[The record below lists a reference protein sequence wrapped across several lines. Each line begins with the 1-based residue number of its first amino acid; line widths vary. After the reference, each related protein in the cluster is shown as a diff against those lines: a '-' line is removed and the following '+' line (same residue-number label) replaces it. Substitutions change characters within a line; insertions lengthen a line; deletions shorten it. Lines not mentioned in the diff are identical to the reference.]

1 MRGSGMT
8 DLRRREALQGA
19 AVLGAA
25 GWLAAGSAFAAAP
38 PSPTAATRS
47 GKVRGFSD
55 GGVCVFKGVRYG
67 ADTRSRRFRRAM
79 APQPWTGVLETVAYG
94 AASPQ
99 TRAGEAISEDCLFLN
114 VWTPGLDSGRRPVMV
129 YIHGGEYSH
138 GSGSSPLY
146 DGTRLAR
153 RKDVVVV
160 TLNHRLSAFGHLY
173 LGRLF
178 GPEFAD
184 SGNVGIWDL
193 VLALEWVR
201 DNISAFG
208 GDPGRVMLFGQSGGG
223 AKIATLMGM
232 PAAKG
237 LFHRAATMSGQQ
249 VTASGPLGAT
259 GRAKAYLDALGVK
272 PGDAAAL
279 GALPLERLVSAI
291 ETADPTIAKSSI
303 YFGPVLDERGLPRHP
318 FYPDA
323 PPISAGVPM
332 IIGNTHDETR
342 YFFRSDPRLFA
353 LSWDELPGRL
363 GPEMRVDIDPDY
375 VVAAYRRLYPAY
387 SPTDVFFAATTA
399 ARSWRG
405 AVIEAELRALQ
416 GAPAHVYELDWR
428 SPLDGGRWGAHHTL
442 DIPLVFDNVAASGS
456 PSGAGPDAQGLAD
469 LMSSAFAA
477 FARTG
482 DPNGAG
488 LPAWLPYGL
497 ERRQTM
503 VLDVEPHMADD
514 PRGAERRLFAEVPF
528 VQRGTF

>member
-1 MRGSGMT
+1 LAGV
-8 DLRRREALQGA
+8 A
-19 AVLGAA
+19 A
-25 GWLAAGSAFAAAP
+25 LAAGPGFAAAATVEP
-38 PSPTAATRS
+38 AATRW
-47 GKVRGFSD
+47 GRVRGFSD
-55 GGVCVFKGVRYG
+55 GGVLVFRGVRYG
-67 ADTRSRRFRRAM
+67 ADTRTRRFRRAL
-79 APQPWTGVLETVAYG
+79 APEPWTGTAEAVAYG
-94 AASPQ
+94 PASPQ
-99 TRAGEAISEDCLFLN
+99 TRAGEALSEDCLWLN
-114 VWTPGLDSGRRPVMV
+114 VWTPGLDAARRPVMV

-153 RKDVVVV
+153 RRDVVVV

-193 VLALEWVR
+193 VLALQWVR
-201 DNISAFG
+201 DNIAGFG

-249 VTASGPLGAT
+249 VTAAGPLGAT
-259 GRAKAYLDALGVK
+259 GRARAYLDALGVK

-279 GALPLERLVSAI
+279 DALPLERLVAAI
-291 ETADPTIAKSSI
+291 DTRDPSIANSSI

-318 FYPDA
+318 FYPGA
-323 PPISAGVPM
+323 SPVSAGVPM

-342 YFFRSDPRLFA
+342 YFFRSDTSLFA
-353 LSWDELPGRL
+353 LTWDELPARL

-375 VVAAYRRLYPAY
+375 VTAAYRRLYPNY

-405 AVIEAELRALQ
+405 AVIEAELRARQ

-428 SPLDGGRWGAHHTL
+428 SPLDGGKWGAHHTL
-442 DIPLVFDNVAASGS
+442 DIPLVFDNVAAKGS
-456 PSGAGPDAQGLAD
+456 PSGAGAEAQGLAD
-469 LMSSAFAA
+469 MMSSAFAA
-477 FARTG
+477 FARSG

-488 LPAWLPYGL
+488 LPTWPAYGL
-497 ERRQTM
+497 ERRETM
-503 VLDVEPHMADD
+503 ILDVRPHMADD
-514 PRGAERRLFAEVPF
+514 PRGAERRLFAEVPYI
-528 VQRGTF
+528 QRGTF